1 MNVSEG
7 QTSIK
12 PKRKGMKIGLVILAI
27 VSSVVLTMLVIGT
40 CIVIV
45 IVYISDYRVTER
57 TTDQSPDGEYSVL
70 YQNIG
75 EAGFPFGPIKVR
87 VSFYHGTELIDSYE
101 DEISDDGGTGWTETV
116 WYDYGADTILMGS
129 EMQPKHHEFGF
140 ESYDVSSIYTVDEAE
155 EMIKTRLG
163 EGIIFEYEE
172 KGIFRFRFNDIPFV
186 VRNTL
191 TLPDNYEEISEFMKY
206 TEDFFGGAEMPY
218 SVKWVESGMSLT
230 EAPCL
235 IPEITF
241 KSYDYEISDGFH
253 IDHLSQW
260 MYQTGKRPDIPSEDV
275 AWYYSYFYIVRDGE
289 KELIHLPDYIELH
302 SSDFWDL
309 SKLFTITRMY
319 LRAYPYDQ

>member
-12 PKRKGMKIGLVILAI
+12 PKRKGMKIGLVILAV

-129 EMQPKHHEFGF
+129 EMQPKHHEL
-140 ESYDVSSIYTVDEAE
+140 E
-155 EMIKTRLG
+155 
-163 EGIIFEYEE
+163 
-172 KGIFRFRFNDIPFV
+172 
-186 VRNTL
+186 
-191 TLPDNYEEISEFMKY
+191 LPR
-206 TEDFFGGAEMPY
+206 
-218 SVKWVESGMSLT
+218 VL
-230 EAPCL
+230 
-235 IPEITF
+235 
-241 KSYDYEISDGFH
+241 
-253 IDHLSQW
+253 
-260 MYQTGKRPDIPSEDV
+260 
-275 AWYYSYFYIVRDGE
+275 
-289 KELIHLPDYIELH
+289 
-302 SSDFWDL
+302 
-309 SKLFTITRMY
+309 
-319 LRAYPYDQ
+319 